1 LHLLRLR
8 PCSVKPESA
17 DFHVIH
23 RAAIRRVYHQAGA
36 ARWNLDEAA
45 FAAAL
50 KAAVADSV
58 DIEPSADAASAID
71 SIHAEDLAL
80 ACACAAGNAAAW
92 DFFVTRY
99 RPILYASARA
109 ITSDESRARELADSI
124 YADLYGL
131 EVREG
136 RRRSLFSYFH
146 GRSRLATW
154 LRAVLAQRHVDYAR
168 STRRLEP
175 LDNIPEPAIPAAADP
190 PDPDRARLVRAL
202 AAALAAALGALGAR
216 DRMRLGYHYR
226 DGLKLREIGRLMGES
241 ESGVSR
247 HLERTRRAIRASIDA
262 ALRTAH
268 GLSREQI
275 AMCYHYGAEDLPL
288 DLGRALS
295 EAS

>member
-1 LHLLRLR
+1 
-8 PCSVKPESA
+8 VKPESA
-17 DFHVIH
+17 DFHAIH
-23 RAAIRRVYHQAGA
+23 RAAIRRAYDKAGA
-36 ARWNLDEAA
+36 ARWGLDVAA
-45 FAAAL
+45 FADAL

-58 DIEPSADAASAID
+58 ASDPHADAARAIG
-71 SIHAEDLAL
+71 SLHAEDLAL
-80 ACACAAGNAAAW
+80 ACACATGNAAAW
-92 DFFVTRY
+92 EFFVTHF

-109 ITSDESRARELADSI
+109 ITGDESRARELADSI
-124 YADLYGL
+124 YAELYGL

-136 RRRSLFSYFH
+136 RRRSLLSYFH

-168 STRRLEP
+168 SARRLEP
-175 LDNIPEPAIPAAADP
+175 LDNIAERSDPASADP

-202 AAALAAALGALGAR
+202 AAALAAALGAIDAR
-216 DRMRLGYHYR
+216 DRLRMGYYYR
-226 DGLKLREIGRLMGES
+226 HGLKLREIGRLMGES

-247 HLERTRRAIRASIDA
+247 HLERTRRAIRESVEG
-262 ALRTAH
+262 ALRTHH
-268 GLSREQI
+268 GLSEEQI

>member
-1 LHLLRLR
+1 
-8 PCSVKPESA
+8 VKPQFA
-17 DFHVIH
+17 DFHANN
-23 RAAIRRVYHQAGA
+23 RAAIRRAYDKAGA

-50 KAAVADSV
+50 ESAVADLVESG
-58 DIEPSADAASAID
+58 SRAGAARAID
-71 SIHAEDLAL
+71 SLHTEDLAL

-92 DFFVTRY
+92 EFFVTHY
-99 RPILYASARA
+99 RPILHASARA
-109 ITSDESRARELADSI
+109 ITGDESRARELADSI
-124 YADLYGL
+124 FADLYGL

-136 RRRSLFSYFH
+136 RRRSLLGYFH
-146 GRSRLATW
+146 GRSSLATW
-154 LRAVLAQRHVDYAR
+154 MRAVLAQRHIDNAR
-168 STRRLEP
+168 AARRLEP
-175 LDNIPEPAIPAAADP
+175 LDNVPEQADPAAADP
-190 PDPDRARLVRAL
+190 PDPDRARYVAAL
-202 AAALAAALGALGAR
+202 AIVLAAALGALDAR
-216 DRMRLGYHYR
+216 DRMRLGYYYR

-247 HLERTRRAIRASIDA
+247 HLERTRRTIRESIEA
-262 ALRTAH
+262 ALSTAH

>member
-1 LHLLRLR
+1 MRPARLR
-8 PCSVKPESA
+8 PYSVKPESA
-17 DFHVIH
+17 DFHAIH
-23 RAAIRRVYHQAGA
+23 RAAIRRVYRKAGA

-50 KAAVADSV
+50 KAAVADAVAS
-58 DIEPSADAASAID
+58 DPRADAAID

-109 ITSDESRARELADSI
+109 ITGDESRARELADSI

-168 STRRLEP
+168 SARRLEP
-175 LDNIPEPAIPAAADP
+175 LDKIPEPAAPAPADP

-202 AAALAAALGALGAR
+202 AAALAAALGALEAR
-216 DRMRLGYHYR
+216 DRMRLGHYYR

-262 ALRTAH
+262 ALSTAH